1 MKEVTMTIK
10 LPLFEPTKLKQEMYQ
25 TMRNEF
31 SRLLNRAVD
40 IKRTNPKIAVT
51 DIDKLLKQD
60 SILPTTTQQEARKLA
75 LSRYDDWKKNQKTK
89 SFPRFKE
96 KQTILFNNQNWH
108 FRYDNGYLKLG
119 IPTIEGRLT
128 LEKYVPVRTNEY
140 TSFWVHFLLNGEM
153 DKTNKYYDSSFEQI
167 IDIKK
172 GNGQLYEK
180 KKRWYF
186 AFSITLTVKEKENT
200 DETEKSVG
208 VDRGLRMIAVAGCGQ
223 TGEYK
228 IFNGRYLG
236 HIRRKY
242 HRLRKQLQ
250 KAKNMKAL
258 KRLENKEQ
266 RVIDYWNHVISKKI
280 IRFAEQIGAKT
291 IKLEDLSGIRKMKKH
306 WKQSNRNIH
315 SWAFYDLEIKIQYKA
330 KLKGLK
336 VEYVDPYKTSQGC
349 FQCGKVKKTN
359 RRGPLYTCSCGYKKQ
374 ADVNA
379 SFVIS
384 TRPSIAG

>member
-10 LPLFEPTKLKQEMYQ
+10 LPLFKPTKAKQEMYKV
-25 TMRNEF
+25 MRSEF
-31 SRLLNRAVD
+31 SRLLNRTLE
-40 IKRTNPKIAVT
+40 IKRTNPKITAT
-51 DIDKLLKQD
+51 DIDKCLKQD

-108 FRYDNGYLKLG
+108 LRYDNGYLKLG

-128 LEKYVPVRTNEY
+128 LEKYVPVRMNEY
-140 TSFWVHFLLNGEM
+140 TSFWVDFLLNGEM
-153 DKTNKYYDSSFEQI
+153 DKTNKYYDPSFENI
-167 IDIKK
+167 VGIKK

-186 AFSITLTVKEKENT
+186 AFSITLMVKEKEEHT
-200 DETEKSVG
+200 DEKVIG

-223 TGEYK
+223 TGEYE
-228 IFNGRYLG
+228 IYNGRYLG

-266 RVIDYWNHVISKKI
+266 RIIDY
-280 IRFAEQIGAKT
+280 
-291 IKLEDLSGIRKMKKH
+291 
-306 WKQSNRNIH
+306 
-315 SWAFYDLEIKIQYKA
+315 
-330 KLKGLK
+330 
-336 VEYVDPYKTSQGC
+336 
-349 FQCGKVKKTN
+349 
-359 RRGPLYTCSCGYKKQ
+359 
-374 ADVNA
+374 
-379 SFVIS
+379 
-384 TRPSIAG
+384 